1 MCNPQGCEDQVTL
14 KHRSAQRNQTA
25 VHKTQS
31 SGPFPTSLP
40 SSELVSQK
48 CPCQTR
54 NMTTE
59 HLLLAC
65 PQSLNHH
72 LFIKFRIGQ
81 SELCL
86 CQTGNMTT
94 EHLQQAERPLYS
106 NPRCQFW
113 PVETLVARMLSG
125 SLQDLQCSQLTDR
138 HKEDTISISLT
149 VQKGINT
156 I

>member
-59 HLLLAC
+59 HLLQAC

-94 EHLQQAERPLYS
+94 EHLLQACPQSPEPPPLYQVQNWS
-106 NPRCQFW
+106 VRI
-113 PVETLVARMLSG
+113 VSLS
-125 SLQDLQCSQLTDR
+125 DR
-138 HKEDTISISLT
+138 QHDNRTSAAGMPTTSGISSHQWRLH
-149 VQKGINT
+149 GEW
-156 I
+156 